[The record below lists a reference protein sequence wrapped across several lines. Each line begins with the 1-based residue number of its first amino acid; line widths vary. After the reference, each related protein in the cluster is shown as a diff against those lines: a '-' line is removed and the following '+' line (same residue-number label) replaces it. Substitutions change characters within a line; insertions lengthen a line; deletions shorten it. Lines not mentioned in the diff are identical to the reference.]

1 MVRQAILMSAI
12 GGMIA
17 LSVPAQA
24 QQRRVGNAAMGAA
37 TGLVVGGPVGAVAG
51 GAIGFFEGENIA
63 RGMGIRHKHYRYRY
77 TADGRRY
84 RVYY

>member
-1 MVRQAILMSAI
+1 MIRQAILMSAI

-24 QQRRVGNAAMGAA
+24 QERRVGNAAMGAA
-37 TGLVVGGPVGAVAG
+37 TGLVVGGPIGFVAG

-63 RGMGIRHKHYRYRY
+63 RGIGIRHKHYR
-77 TADGRRY
+77 
-84 RVYY
+84 

>member
-1 MVRQAILMSAI
+1 MIKQAILISAI

-24 QQRRVGNAAMGAA
+24 QERRVGNAAMGAA
-37 TGLVVGGPVGAVAG
+37 TGLVVGGPIGAVAG
-51 GAIGFFEGENIA
+51 GTIGFFGGENIA
-63 RGMGIRHKHYRYRY
+63 RGLGIPQKHYRYRY

-84 RVYY
+84 RVY